1 MRKQIAY
8 IVAFLLTVFSF
19 PLSAQEKADGE
30 GEKAFDPKET
40 IFEHLLDGYGWELPF
55 SHEHKIPLPVI
66 VRDYKGDWKI
76 FGSHRLEHGQTYEG
90 VYVAQ
95 DGPNKGKGESVDDRG
110 NRYRPIDLSI
120 TKNVL
125 ALIIA
130 AFICGWCVLSVAHW
144 YRKKRFK
151 APKKG
156 VGAIEFLIE
165 FVYTGVIKSTLGDKA
180 PRFAPYLLTVFF
192 FILLM
197 NLLGLIVIFPGGV
210 VVEVPVTYHAL
221 DRGVRNIY
229 QTGGFDG
236 AFVCQHDG
244 RAYDYIVAY
253 IAHFHFWSNERQ
265 LGRGPHR

>member
-90 VYVAQ
+90 FYVAQ
-95 DGPNKGKGESVDDRG
+95 DGPNKGKVESVDDRG
-110 NRYRPIDLSI
+110 NRYRPLDLSI

-197 NLLGLIVIFPGGV
+197 NLLGLIVIFPV
-210 VVEVPVTYHAL
+210 AL
-221 DRGVRNIY
+221 I
-229 QTGGFDG
+229 
-236 AFVCQHDG
+236 
-244 RAYDYIVAY
+244 
-253 IAHFHFWSNERQ
+253 
-265 LGRGPHR
+265 

>member
-90 VYVAQ
+90 FYVAQ
-95 DGPNKGKGESVDDRG
+95 DGPNKGKVESVDDRG
-110 NRYRPIDLSI
+110 NRYRPLDLSI

-197 NLLGLIVIFPGGV
+197 NLLGLIVIFPGGANLTGNIAVTMVLALCTFIV
-210 VVEVPVTYHAL
+210 VNVRGTKEYWKEIFWPDVPL
-221 DRGVRNIY
+221 WLKFPD
-229 QTGGFDG
+229 
-236 AFVCQHDG
+236 C
-244 RAYDYIVAY
+244 
-253 IAHFHFWSNERQ
+253 FWPSEYR
-265 LGRGPHR
+265 RS